1 METLLD
7 ARDLYRYY
15 GRRCAVAGLSLRLAR
30 GEVLGLLGPNG
41 AGKSTS
47 LRMLSGILSPSAG
60 QVMLGGTNLW
70 RRPRQ
75 AKTQLGYLPERLPLY
90 PELRVDEYLGYCAR
104 LHRVPRRRV
113 RVAVDEAKQRCGLQE
128 TGRRLIANL
137 SRGYRQRLGIA
148 QAIVHRP
155 QVVILDEPTLGLDP
169 NQVREVRAL
178 IRDLAMERGL
188 ILSSHILPEVQSVC
202 TRVEILHQGR
212 QVYSAVLDRD
222 ATPPLLLGLERPPV
236 PEALERLPGVAE
248 VQSLP
253 GGRFRLQLQPG
264 SDPRSAIAQAAVESG
279 WGLLQL
285 QREERDL
292 ERIFVELTSGEPP
305 CLS

>member
-15 GRRCAVAGLSLRLAR
+15 GRRCAVAGLSLCLAR

-60 QVMLGGTNLW
+60 RVMLGGADLW
-70 RRPRQ
+70 RRPRE
-75 AKTQLGYLPERLPLY
+75 AKAQLGYLPERLPLY
-90 PELRVDEYLGYCAR
+90 PELRVDEYLRYCAR

-113 RVAVDEAKQRCGLQE
+113 RAAVDEAKQRCGLHE

-155 QVVILDEPTLGLDP
+155 RIVILDEPTLGLDP

-178 IRDLAMERGL
+178 IRDLTSERSL

-202 TRVEILHQGR
+202 TRVQILHQGR
-212 QVYSAVLDRD
+212 PVYSAALNRE
-222 ATPPLLLGLERPPV
+222 AAPRLLLELERPPPREV
-236 PEALERLPGVAE
+236 LERLPAVAE
-248 VQSLP
+248 AQPL
-253 GGRFRLQLQPG
+253 GDGRFRLQLEAG
-264 SDPRSAIAQAAVESG
+264 TDTRSAIAQAAVESG

-292 ERIFVELTSGEPP
+292 ERIFVELTSGEPSP
-305 CLS
+305 

>member
-1 METLLD
+1 MD

-15 GRRCAVAGLSLRLAR
+15 GRRCAVAGLNLRLAR

-60 QVMLGGTNLW
+60 RVMLGGADLW

-75 AKTQLGYLPERLPLY
+75 AKAQLGYLPEHLPLY
-90 PELRVDEYLGYCAR
+90 PELRVDEYLRYCAR

-113 RVAVDEAKQRCGLQE
+113 RAAVDEAKQRCGLRE

-155 QVVILDEPTLGLDP
+155 RIVILDEPTLGLDP

-178 IRDLAMERGL
+178 IRDLATERGL

-202 TRVEILHQGR
+202 TRVHILHQGR
-212 QVYSAVLDRD
+212 QVYAAALNPD
-222 ATPPLLLGLERPPV
+222 AAPPLLLGLERPPA

-248 VQSLP
+248 VQPLQE
-253 GGRFRLQLQPG
+253 GRFRLQLQAG
-264 SDPRSAIAQAAVESG
+264 SDTRSAIAQAAVESG

-305 CLS
+305 CPS

>member
-1 METLLD
+1 MD

-15 GRRCAVAGLSLRLAR
+15 GRRCAVSGLSLSLTS

-60 QVMLGGTNLW
+60 RVMLGGADLW
-70 RRPRQ
+70 RRPIQ
-75 AKTQLGYLPERLPLY
+75 AKAQLGYLPERLPLY
-90 PELRVDEYLGYCAR
+90 PELRVDEYLRYCAR

-113 RVAVDEAKQRCGLQE
+113 RAAVDEAKQRCGLQE

-155 QVVILDEPTLGLDP
+155 RVVILDEPTLGLDP

-178 IRDLAMERGL
+178 IRDLSAERGL

-202 TRVEILHQGR
+202 TRVQILHEGR
-212 QVYSAVLDRD
+212 QVYAAALNRET
-222 ATPPLLLGLERPPV
+222 APALLLELERPPS
-236 PEALERLPGVAE
+236 PEALERLPGVAR
-248 VQSLP
+248 VQPL
-253 GGRFRLQLQPG
+253 GDNGRFRLQLQPG
-264 SDPRSAIAQAAVESG
+264 SDTRSAIAQAAVESG

-285 QREERDL
+285 QREEGDL
-292 ERIFVELTSGEPP
+292 ERIFVELTSGEP
-305 CLS
+305 SS